1 MFIYRVLII
10 LWGVNKITKKLIRP
24 WATSNNEVL
33 DYLSR
38 VPDRVEMV
46 NHLLKMYCQ
55 MPFISQ
61 FPLLENLS
69 KLGPGDP
76 LLLQI
81 SLVLILQ
88 FTMEKVFYQF
98 MLLKIWLDIN

>member
-69 KLGPGDP
+69 KLDK
-76 LLLQI
+76 LLINFSGCFCLTDV
-81 SLVLILQ
+81 SLKD
-88 FTMEKVFYQF
+88 KVT
-98 MLLKIWLDIN
+98 L